1 VLVPAQGDGLD
12 RGRRA
17 GTPASLH
24 RSRHLAG
31 RVRLNR
37 RRLLLGA
44 LAVPLVGAAVLAVE
58 VELARRGP
66 DLAEREPLRLD
77 GHVGGSPSAVHITWL
92 GDSTAAGVGASSIED
107 ALPRQVATALD
118 RPVELTVLAVSGATV
133 SDVRDEQVARVPA
146 GTDLV
151 VVDVGS
157 NDVTHLTRSGDFRDR
172 YEAVLARLP
181 GSAAVVLLGVPD
193 MGSVTRLAQPL
204 RFVAGVRGGTL
215 DRVVAEVARDRDL
228 LYVDIAG
235 ETGPSFRA
243 DPGRYLAADRYHP
256 SDAGYRL
263 WADATIPLVR
273 RALADR

>member
-1 VLVPAQGDGLD
+1 M
-12 RGRRA
+12 
-17 GTPASLH
+17 
-24 RSRHLAG
+24 
-31 RVRLNR
+31 
-37 RRLLLGA
+37 
-44 LAVPLVGAAVLAVE
+44 
-58 VELARRGP
+58 
-66 DLAEREPLRLD
+66 
-77 GHVGGSPSAVHITWL
+77 
-92 GDSTAAGVGASSIED
+92 
-107 ALPRQVATALD
+107 
-118 RPVELTVLAVSGATV
+118 
-133 SDVRDEQVARVPA
+133 PA

-172 YEAVLARLP
+172 YEAVLDRLP
-181 GSAAVVLLGVPD
+181 DAAAVVLLGVPD

-204 RFVAGVRGGTL
+204 RFIAGVRGGTL

-263 WADATIPLVR
+263 WADATVPLVE
-273 RALADR
+273 RALADP